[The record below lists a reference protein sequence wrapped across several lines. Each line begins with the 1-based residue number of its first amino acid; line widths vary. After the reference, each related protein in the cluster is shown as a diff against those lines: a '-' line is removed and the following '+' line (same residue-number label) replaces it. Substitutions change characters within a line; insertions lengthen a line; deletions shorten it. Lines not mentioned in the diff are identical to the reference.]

1 MNRRRF
7 INRSALTAAGLY
19 AAQSASLQ
27 AVNAFWPKEFISQR
41 PPLSKRTFS
50 STAVDGLIEN
60 LKNRIADPELAWM
73 FENCYPNTLDT
84 TVDYEIVDGKPD
96 TFIITGDIDAMWLRD
111 STAQVW
117 PYLPL
122 IRNDKK
128 LRMLIVGLI
137 NRQALCVL
145 KDPYANAFYKDLSKE
160 SEWKSDS
167 PEPIPGVHERK
178 WEIDSLCYVVRLAY
192 GYFAH
197 TNDVSPF
204 DQRWREAMQLLVKT
218 LRTEQRKDGTSP
230 YFFVRRTDN
239 VIDAPPFR
247 GTGQPAKPTGMIC
260 SMFRP
265 SDDSTVLPYLIPS
278 NLMAV
283 QALRQLAEIF
293 RRGLHDENFATDCE
307 SLAREVETGIITYGI
322 VEHPDIGKIYA
333 YEVDGYGGQILM
345 DDANVPSLMSLAYL
359 GVHRADDPLYANTRR
374 FLISE
379 ANPWYLTGNAAD
391 GQGSPHTG
399 KRSIWP
405 MGIILRALT
414 SQSDDEIA
422 RCLKLLKT
430 THAGTG
436 FMHESFDKDD
446 ASLFSRKW
454 FAWANTLFGELI
466 IKLSKER
473 PALIFKNY

>member
-7 INRSALTAAGLY
+7 ISRSLLAGAGAY
-19 AAQSASLQ
+19 AAQIPAVHAAKSLFGE
-27 AVNAFWPKEFISQR
+27 NYLSRR
-41 PPLSKRTFS
+41 PQLADRTFT
-50 STAVDGLIEN
+50 STAVEN
-60 LKNRIADPELAWM
+60 TISSLKPRLADPELAWM

-84 TVDYEIVDGKPD
+84 TVDFEIVDGKPD

-122 IRNDKK
+122 IQQEKGLK
-128 LRMLIVGLI
+128 MLIAGLI
-137 NRQALCVL
+137 NRQAKCVL
-145 KDPYANAFYKDLSKE
+145 KDPYANAFYKDLTKE

-167 PEPIPGVHERK
+167 PEPIAGVHERK
-178 WEIDSLCYVVRLAY
+178 WEIDSLCYVVRLAH
-192 GYFAH
+192 GYFEY
-197 TNDVSPF
+197 TNDVTPF
-204 DQRWREAMQLLVKT
+204 DQHWREAMQLLVKT

-247 GTGQPAKPTGMIC
+247 GTGQPVKPTGMIC

-265 SDDSTVLPYLIPS
+265 SDDSTVFPYLIPS

-283 QALRQLAEIF
+283 QALHQLADIF
-293 RRGLHDENFATDCE
+293 RRGLHDEMFAADCE
-307 SLAREVETGIITYGI
+307 SFAREVETGVKTYGI
-322 VEHPDIGKIYA
+322 VEHPGFGKIYA

-359 GVHRADDPLYANTRR
+359 GVHSADDPLYVNTRR
-374 FLISE
+374 FLISN
-379 ANPWYLTGNAAD
+379 ANPWYLTGNAAE

-399 KRSIWP
+399 KRAIWP

-414 SQSDDEIA
+414 STSDEEIA
-422 RCLKLLKT
+422 HCLQLLKT

-454 FAWANTLFGELI
+454 FAWANTLFGELVL
-466 IKLSKER
+466 KLADQR
-473 PALIFKNY
+473 PLLVLRD